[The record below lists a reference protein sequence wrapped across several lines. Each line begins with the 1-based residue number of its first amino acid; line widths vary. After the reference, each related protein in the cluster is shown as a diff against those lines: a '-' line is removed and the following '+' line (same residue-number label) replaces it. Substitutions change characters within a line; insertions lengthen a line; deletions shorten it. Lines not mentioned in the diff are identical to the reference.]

1 MKRVA
6 PLSLLLVLLAALL
19 FFARPAAAADWALSF
34 GMPAQWARIN
44 ATVVDDTGNTYIA
57 GYFTNY
63 TQPLGSTTLVRNG
76 GGSDAFVAK
85 IDVGG
90 TVLWA
95 RNYGGITSSY
105 VGGGAANTQATGI
118 AVDTSGNVYLSGD
131 TVAPLT
137 TPSVPGAAGPFVIK
151 LDDAGTTL
159 WAKVL
164 GGTSVQNTKTT
175 GIAVDGT
182 GGVYLSGYSGN
193 GTNPSILGEIVRGV
207 QDAFALK
214 LDAADGTT
222 IWAKNYG
229 GSGATTRANAIAVDT
244 WGDVYLAGYLHSANL
259 TYPALTRIGGADAF
273 ALKLDPSNGS
283 PDWARNYGGSGAG
296 AYANAIAV
304 DASGNVYLGGNFDSA
319 NLTTPALSLIGTGDV
334 FAFKLDSVGSV
345 SGTGAW
351 ARNYGG
357 SAGAIATATGI
368 AVDALGNVYLG
379 GDFSSANLTTPA
391 LTKIGSTDAFALKL
405 DSLGATTWARNYGG
419 GGVDRYGNRVSANAF
434 AIAVDVSGNVH
445 LGGSFDN
452 GNLTSPALTFTPNG
466 RTDALILKQT
476 TVLPVVNSLSTA
488 SGGVSGGT
496 VVTLSGYSLSG
507 ATAVNF
513 GANPGTSLTVN
524 SATSITV
531 TVPASTTSFGAVD
544 VTVTTPSGTGGIGNG
559 LFAYAGAPSQLA
571 APTVTLTGNVATVS
585 FTAPA
590 DNGSAITGYTVI
602 TSPAGGVDVDA
613 GSTATTHHIVGLA
626 LGTAYTF
633 RVTAANG
640 IGNSSASSASA
651 SVSTSSSFTASSF
664 GSSGAFTSI
673 NATAVDA
680 AGNTYIAGSFAG
692 ASLTLG
698 GTTLTRIGALDAF
711 AAKIN
716 AAGSVLWAKN
726 FGDSG
731 LTYAYDPVSALAR
744 AIAVDGAGNVY
755 LTGDTSGSLTTPAL
769 GPLSAWG
776 ASFAL
781 KLDAGGATVWA
792 QGFAGAA
799 TIHARSIAVDAS
811 GKVYLGGDFGNSGN
825 FNGGVFGTP
834 ALTSFGNS
842 DAFAFK
848 LNADGSIAWAKNFGG
863 SGAKAYGYG
872 IAVDGGGNVYLG
884 GNFKSANLTTPALTK
899 IGVGDAFALKLD
911 ASGATL
917 WVKNFGGS
925 GAFAEAFGIAVDG
938 SGNVYLG
945 GYFESGDLTT
955 PVLSKIGSQ
964 DAFAFKLDNTGA
976 AVWAKNFGGS
986 GLNASVNAIAVD
998 AAGNV
1003 ALGGVFST
1011 GQASSATNLTTP
1023 ALTLIGNRD
1032 VFAFKLDAN
1041 GAIGLAKNYGG
1052 SGASANANAIA
1063 MDAVG
1068 NITLGGSFG
1077 GNLTTP
1083 ALTAVGQ
1090 QDGFILKQAI
1100 PVQVPVSTPT
1110 LPVIPPLP
1118 VTVPGV
1124 TALPPIVNMAAGEG
1138 PAFLAD
1144 LVAMLSNALGQPLQ
1158 PIGQNALGTV
1168 TLSGF
1173 NGGKLAFV
1181 PSNYQ
1186 GSGDP
1191 RANGIYPLGDGRYQ
1205 IVRNG
1210 QSLVIT
1216 PALVSLD
1223 QLLALLPGVVVRQA
1237 DNGVLI
1243 ATFNGL
1249 IYAVQPGVQ
1258 VQLDPS
1264 TGSAQ
1269 LVIGADG
1276 NWHFIDAQGNHQI
1289 LYPAFADVT
1298 ALHNALLGLD
1308 GSATL
1313 SIQLDGTATIVF
1325 QGQRYTLVPDLT
1337 VSGVPTERVGQSVW
1351 QDGTGQGGKA
1361 RYRMVNNQPLGTA
1374 QGVTVKP

>member
-6 PLSLLLVLLAALL
+6 PLSLLLAVLTALL

-34 GMPAQWARIN
+34 GMSSQYARIN
-44 ATVVDDTGNTYIA
+44 ATTVDSTGNTYIA

-63 TQPLGSTTLVRNG
+63 SQPLGSTTLIRIG
-76 GGSDAFVAK
+76 GGPNAFVAK
-85 IDVGG
+85 INDAG

-95 RNYGGITSSY
+95 RNYGGSTSSY
-105 VGGGAANTQATGI
+105 GSAGATSQAI
-118 AVDTSGNVYLSGD
+118 AVDASDNVYLSGD
-131 TVAPLT
+131 TDVPLT

-151 LDDAGTTL
+151 LDDTGTTL

-193 GTNPSILGEIVRGV
+193 GTNPSVLGETVRGV

-214 LDAADGTT
+214 LDASGT
-222 IWAKNYG
+222 ILWAKNYG
-229 GSGATTRANAIAVDT
+229 GSGATTRANAIAVDA
-244 WGDVYLAGYLHSANL
+244 WGDVYLGGYFHSANL

-283 PDWARNYGGSGAG
+283 PAWARNYGGSGAG
-296 AYANAIAV
+296 AYAKAIAV

-319 NLTTPALSLIGTGDV
+319 NLTTPALSLIGVGDV
-334 FAFKLDSVGSV
+334 FAFKLDTSGAI

-357 SAGAIATATGI
+357 SGAIAAATGI
-368 AVDALGNVYLG
+368 AVDASGNVYLA
-379 GDFSSANLTTPA
+379 GDFSSDNLTTPA

-419 GGVDRYGNRVSANAF
+419 GGVDPWGYRVSANAF
-434 AIAVDVSGNVH
+434 AIAVDASGNVH

-513 GANPGTSLTVN
+513 GANPGTFLTVN

-544 VTVTTPSGTGGIGNG
+544 VTVTTPSGTGGTGNG
-559 LFAYAGAPSQLA
+559 LFTYAGAPSQLA

-590 DNGSAITGYTVI
+590 DNGSAITGYSVT

-633 RVTAANG
+633 RVTAANAG
-640 IGNSSASSASA
+640 GNSSPSSASA
-651 SVSTSSSFTASSF
+651 SVTTPSSFTASSF

-781 KLDAGGATVWA
+781 KLDASGATVWA
-792 QGFAGAA
+792 QGFGGAA

-872 IAVDGGGNVYLG
+872 IAVDGSGNVYLD
-884 GNFKSANLTTPALTK
+884 GNFKSANLTTPALAK

-911 ASGATL
+911 SSGATL
-917 WVKNFGGS
+917 WAKNFGGA

-938 SGNVYLG
+938 RGNVYLG

-955 PVLSKIGSQ
+955 PALSKIGLG

-976 AVWAKNFGGS
+976 TVWAKNFGGS
-986 GLNASVNAIAVD
+986 GLIASVNAIAVG
-998 AAGNV
+998 AAGNI

-1063 MDAVG
+1063 MDAAG

-1083 ALTAVGQ
+1083 VLTAVGQ

-1100 PVQVPVSTPT
+1100 PPVQVPVSTPT

-1118 VTVPGV
+1118 VTIPG
-1124 TALPPIVNMAAGEG
+1124 TTLLPSIVNMAAGEG
-1138 PAFLAD
+1138 PAFMAE

-1158 PIGQNALGTV
+1158 LIGQNALGTV

-1205 IVRNG
+1205 VVRNG

-1216 PALVSLD
+1216 PALVSPD
-1223 QLLALLPGVVVRQA
+1223 QLLALLPGVSLRQA
-1237 DNGVLI
+1237 ENGVLI
-1243 ATFNGL
+1243 ATFNGV

-1258 VQLDPS
+1258 VQPDTA
-1264 TGSAQ
+1264 TGNAR
-1269 LVIGADG
+1269 LVMGADG
-1276 NWHFIDAQGNHQI
+1276 YWHFIDAQGNHQI
-1289 LYPAFADVT
+1289 LFPAFADPV
-1298 ALHNALLGLD
+1298 ALRNALLALD
-1308 GSATL
+1308 ASGTSA
-1313 SIQLDGTATIVF
+1313 IQLDGTAAIVF

-1337 VSGVPTERVGQSVW
+1337 LTGVPTERVGQMAWSE
-1351 QDGTGQGGKA
+1351 GAA
-1361 RYRMVNNQPLGTA
+1361 RFWVVNNQPLGTA
-1374 QGVTVKP
+1374 QGLTVKP